1 MGESGLDLTRRIAE
15 AYRWHRR
22 LGACVLETPVC
33 CIVADP
39 ARPGV
44 WESNHVEAVTAETD
58 AEIDAVFAVMDVE
71 LAHTETRVAHTDGFT
86 PDAFLAR
93 LAFADFQERFVAI
106 QMALTGPVR
115 VARTPLDLRPVESED
130 DWRRF
135 AALVRLNHVEGHA
148 TGGMLLPPEFTA
160 DMVAVYRAKAPQC
173 QFCLVHA
180 GEEAIAYGASAAA
193 PNGLG
198 MIEDVFTRPESRRRG
213 VASAMLA
220 AFADQ
225 LTGQGCDRV
234 FLGALANEQ
243 AKGLY
248 ARLGFRP
255 VGLAR
260 TWVKDTLISAR

>member
-1 MGESGLDLTRRIAE
+1 MGDAGLDLTRRIAE

-22 LGACVLETPVC
+22 LGARVTKTQHC

-44 WESNHVEAVTAETD
+44 WESNHVEAVTAEAE
-58 AEIDAVFAVMDVE
+58 AEIDAVFAAME
-71 LAHTETRVAHTDGFT
+71 AGLAHTNWRVAHTDGFT

-93 LAFADFQERFVAI
+93 LAFADFEERFVAI
-106 QMALTGPVR
+106 QMALAGPIR
-115 VARTPLDLRPVESED
+115 VAPRPLDLRPVESDD
-130 DWRRF
+130 DWRRL
-135 AALVRLNHVEGHA
+135 AALVRLNHVEGHVS
-148 TGGMLLPPEFTA
+148 GGIVLPPEFTA

-173 QFCLVHA
+173 RFHLVHVD
-180 GEEAIAYGASAAA
+180 EEAIAYGASAPA

-198 MIEDVFTRPESRRRG
+198 MIEDVFTRPEHRRRG

-220 AFADQ
+220 AFAAE
-225 LTGQGCDRV
+225 LTARGCDRV

-255 VGLAR
+255 VGLVR
-260 TWVKDTLISAR
+260 TWVKDSLISVR